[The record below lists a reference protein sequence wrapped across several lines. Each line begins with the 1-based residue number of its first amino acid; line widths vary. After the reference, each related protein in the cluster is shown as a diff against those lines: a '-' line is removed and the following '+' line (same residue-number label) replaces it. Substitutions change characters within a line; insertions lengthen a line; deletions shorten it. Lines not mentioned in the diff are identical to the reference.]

1 MRDAVDSNKA
11 YRVSGTA
18 TTATGRTID
27 LSQVSG
33 DVTLHD
39 GDVLTGELSG
49 EHKISIAAGATVTL
63 NGARIPGRNVTD
75 NSQSPWAGI
84 TCLGDATIVL
94 AEGTENYV
102 KGYNCYY
109 PGIQAGPAGA
119 TKAENSTLT
128 ISGTGTL
135 TAETGLF
142 NPGWDA
148 LEGLAAGIGGGRNQT
163 VGNIRIEGGT
173 IIARGNE
180 KGAGIGSGYAY
191 DGTASCG
198 DITITGGTVTAT
210 GGLCAAGIGSGR
222 NVEGTNSCGDITI
235 TGGKVEATGG
245 EYAAGIGSGMYATC
259 GNITIDG
266 TVTGMA
272 MGGEYSSNDIGA
284 GKFGSCGT
292 VSMAAGTISGIFT
305 AACHGILSGLAPV
318 LQGRQRRRHG
328 RPAGRLRK
336 AGLHQIPGL

>member
-180 KGAGIGSGYAY
+180 KGAGIGSG
-191 DGTASCG
+191 
-198 DITITGGTVTAT
+198 
-210 GGLCAAGIGSGR
+210 
-222 NVEGTNSCGDITI
+222 
-235 TGGKVEATGG
+235 
-245 EYAAGIGSGMYATC
+245 
-259 GNITIDG
+259 
-266 TVTGMA
+266 
-272 MGGEYSSNDIGA
+272 
-284 GKFGSCGT
+284 
-292 VSMAAGTISGIFT
+292 
-305 AACHGILSGLAPV
+305 
-318 LQGRQRRRHG
+318 
-328 RPAGRLRK
+328 
-336 AGLHQIPGL
+336 